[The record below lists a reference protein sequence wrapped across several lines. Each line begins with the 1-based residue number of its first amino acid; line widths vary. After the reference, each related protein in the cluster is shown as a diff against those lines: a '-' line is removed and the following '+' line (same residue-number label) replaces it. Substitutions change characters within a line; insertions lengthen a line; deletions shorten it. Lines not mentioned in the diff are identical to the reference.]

1 MDPRLNRS
9 TADPVVSLMAVLE
22 CECDREL
29 LELALIHRSFSYE
42 NGSIPTNERL
52 EFLGDSVLGVVV
64 TDFLYREFPQL
75 TEGSLARMRASVV
88 NAQALADVARSLGLG
103 EYLRLGRG
111 EVTSGGN
118 EKTSILA
125 DSLEAVIGAI
135 YLSGGINLA
144 ADFIHRIFDPMIMVA
159 SELGAGLDW
168 KTSLQ
173 EVCGALDLPL
183 PHYHLSGSGPD
194 HAKEFVA
201 HAQIAGED
209 LGFGVGTSK
218 KAAEQ
223 LAAEQAYGQLI
234 SRFPDARTP

>member
-1 MDPRLNRS
+1 MNALS
-9 TADPVVSLMAVLE
+9 SDPVGSLMAVLE
-22 CECDREL
+22 CECDRAL
-29 LELALIHRSFSYE
+29 LELALVHRSFSYE
-42 NGSIPTNERL
+42 NGGIPTNERL

-75 TEGSLARMRASVV
+75 PEGALARMRASVV
-88 NAQALADVARSLGLG
+88 NAHALAEVARTLGLG
-103 EYLRLGRG
+103 GYLRLGRG
-111 EVTSGGN
+111 EVSSGGS

-144 ADFIHRIFDPMIMVA
+144 ANFIHRIFDPMIMAA

-173 EVCGALDLPL
+173 EVCGALELPL
-183 PHYHLSGSGPD
+183 PHYEVSDSGPD
-194 HAKEFVA
+194 HAKEFAA

-209 LGFGVGTSK
+209 LGFGVGSSK

-223 LAAEQAYGQLI
+223 LAAEQAYTQLI
-234 SRFPDARTP
+234 SRYPDARTP

>member
-1 MDPRLNRS
+1 MDPHLNPS
-9 TADPVVSLMAVLE
+9 SADPAASLMVVLE

-29 LELALIHRSFSYE
+29 LELALIHRSYSYE

-75 TEGSLARMRASVV
+75 PEGSLARMRASVV
-88 NAQALADVARSLGLG
+88 NAHALAGVARTLGLG
-103 EYLRLGRG
+103 DYLRLGRG
-111 EVTSGGN
+111 ELSSGGS

-144 ADFIHRIFDPMIMVA
+144 AEFIHRIFDPMIMAA

-173 EVCGALDLPL
+173 EVCGALELPL
-183 PHYHLSGSGPD
+183 PHYDISDSGPD

-209 LGFGVGTSK
+209 LGLGVGSSK

-234 SRFPDARTP
+234 SRYPDARTS